1 MGAFCSRTLMPY
13 DAEDLSVKLTAE
25 DFDLKKGVEVAPE
38 QRFEKP
44 QFNDLWAAVLFVV
57 HLGVTLLYGAGGFY
71 FAMSDSDPTYTPDT
85 YWESDYI
92 TIDLSDAFL
101 CGVLLVVALS
111 IGIVAAVVF
120 YIVALKKPLV
130 LIYFSYLTYFLMS
143 MTMSVVILVT
153 GIMVWS
159 ILLIILGSLFMA
171 FSLLFC
177 VCLFIARKT
186 ADITAAY
193 LKISADILAR
203 FPAMLAVL
211 LVSMVL
217 YLIYSGFWMSVFV
230 FSISYEI
237 WVVVLPGTLWLLF
250 SWYWT
255 TQTIVGVVRCCVA
268 GVVGYYYYGNSEDD
282 MKSAV
287 SRAFI
292 RSVSTSLGSICFGT
306 LITAL
311 LDTAIAFIGYLRI
324 LNATRGA
331 KNLAQ
336 LAIRCITCIFLMCA
350 QLCLMRISILMKW
363 FNKYAFTFVGIYGL
377 KFTESG
383 YATMKLLVTNGLEVI
398 LNEANYNIVIQAQA
412 FTIAAVTFLVN
423 SALLGVIYYVH
434 GSIDSTVWI
443 AGEIIGIVLSLGV
456 GMISTQ
462 LIGYCLPAILV
473 CSAHEP
479 SRMQNKTPELYT
491 LLTTKYSNCI
501 LLRRANGEQI

>member
-177 VCLFIARKT
+177 VCLFHCSQDCR
-186 ADITAAY
+186 Y
-193 LKISADILAR
+193 YCGLFENLCGYSGS
-203 FPAMLAVL
+203 FPCHVGGSFGLYGALSDLFWVL
-211 LVSMVL
+211 DECICVL
-217 YLIYSGFWMSVFV
+217 Y
-230 FSISYEI
+230 
-237 WVVVLPGTLWLLF
+237 
-250 SWYWT
+250 
-255 TQTIVGVVRCCVA
+255 
-268 GVVGYYYYGNSEDD
+268 
-282 MKSAV
+282 
-287 SRAFI
+287 
-292 RSVSTSLGSICFGT
+292 
-306 LITAL
+306 
-311 LDTAIAFIGYLRI
+311 
-324 LNATRGA
+324 
-331 KNLAQ
+331 
-336 LAIRCITCIFLMCA
+336 FL
-350 QLCLMRISILMKW
+350 
-363 FNKYAFTFVGIYGL
+363 
-377 KFTESG
+377 
-383 YATMKLLVTNGLEVI
+383 
-398 LNEANYNIVIQAQA
+398 
-412 FTIAAVTFLVN
+412 
-423 SALLGVIYYVH
+423 
-434 GSIDSTVWI
+434 
-443 AGEIIGIVLSLGV
+443 
-456 GMISTQ
+456 
-462 LIGYCLPAILV
+462 
-473 CSAHEP
+473 
-479 SRMQNKTPELYT
+479 
-491 LLTTKYSNCI
+491 
-501 LLRRANGEQI
+501 